1 MEELRVS
8 KLLAGA
14 LAAVTA
20 AAVASVVGF
29 QGTLAGAALMS
40 IFMAVTTALYSHSLA
55 FAHGRVQRAMVRRT
69 GRDPDPDEPRV
80 RPIRWQRVAAAAAVA
95 FVIALGAITMVEAGA
110 GQPLS
115 SLFWHRPRPQATTSI
130 GAVATPER
138 RPTPPSTETPAASTT
153 SPGAVPPTTL
163 AGVAT
168 TTMPPTTTPTTAA
181 RTATTAAPRPTQPP
195 TTPRP

>member
-1 MEELRVS
+1 MEELRVP

-14 LAAVTA
+14 LAAITG

-55 FAHGRVQRAMVRRT
+55 FAHGRVRRAMVRRT
-69 GRDPDPDEPRV
+69 GTDADKPRV
-80 RPIRWQRVAAAAAVA
+80 RPIRWQRVGAAAAVA
-95 FVIALGAITMVEAGA
+95 FVIALGAITMVEATA

-138 RPTPPSTETPAASTT
+138 RPTPPRTETPAAATT

-163 AGVAT
+163 AGVPT

-181 RTATTAAPRPTQPP
+181 RTPTTATPRPTQPP
-195 TTPRP
+195 TTQRP